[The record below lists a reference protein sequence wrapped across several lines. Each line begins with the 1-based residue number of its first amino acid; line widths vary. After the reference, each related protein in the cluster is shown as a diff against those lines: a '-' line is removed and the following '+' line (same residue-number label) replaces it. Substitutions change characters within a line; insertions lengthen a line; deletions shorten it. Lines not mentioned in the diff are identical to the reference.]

1 MLRSMTQEL
10 CTPEINSLASLDEAR
25 EFSQFGIDAIGI
37 QKQARS
43 RFGRPPKASRK
54 IRNSARQWETL
65 KEEIRQVYICQ
76 YKALA
81 MTMQKIEANP
91 GFKASQASK
100 VTSTILCV
108 VDG

>member
-1 MLRSMTQEL
+1 MTQEL

-54 IRNSARQWETL
+54 IRNRARQWETH
-65 KEEIRQVYICQ
+65 KEEIRQVYTRQ

-81 MTMQKIEANP
+81 MIMQMIKANH
-91 GFKASQASK
+91 GFKARQLGKPRK

-108 VDG
+108 IDG